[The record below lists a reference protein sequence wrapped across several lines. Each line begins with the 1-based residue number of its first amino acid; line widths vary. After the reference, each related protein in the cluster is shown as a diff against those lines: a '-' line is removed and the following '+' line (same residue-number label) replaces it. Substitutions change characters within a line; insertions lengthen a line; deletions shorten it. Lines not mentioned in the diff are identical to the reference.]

1 MTSKLADV
9 IGEQAAGSLMTMMV
23 VVGGG
28 ARIVTVGT
36 TEKEIEVDV
45 ITIEET
51 AVGEETETEAVVEAG
66 IIQGTEVAVAA
77 GAGSEKE
84 EFDD

>member
-9 IGEQAAGSLMTMMV
+9 IGEQAAGSLTTMMV
-23 VVGGG
+23 VVGEG
-28 ARIVTVGT
+28 APIVTVTAVGT

-45 ITIEET
+45 ITTEET
-51 AVGEETETEAVVEAG
+51 AAGEETEAVVEAG
-66 IIQGTEVAVAA
+66 IIQGTEVAV